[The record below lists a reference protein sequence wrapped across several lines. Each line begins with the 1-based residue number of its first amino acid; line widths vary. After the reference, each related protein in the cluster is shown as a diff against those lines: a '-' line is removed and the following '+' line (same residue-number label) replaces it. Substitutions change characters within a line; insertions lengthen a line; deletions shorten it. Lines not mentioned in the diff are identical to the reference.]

1 MADPRNSNR
10 ASATSQKA
18 QMDRSRIAAMADDFA
33 RAQASL
39 SQFLPHR
46 QYFDEDEDEDGYEG
60 RAASKT
66 LAAEKTY
73 IHPIGGYEMNE
84 REHEEYLAQTSTE
97 IKMGWK
103 QEKHEKYTKDD
114 KSDEHKRSHELR
126 RDEMQYRTTLRTAF
140 ELGLKA
146 GLMQR
151 SEIPPCSA
159 CERRKERNR
168 IAAQASR
175 VEKRRLER
183 GEMPYTSS
191 SSVETVSSSR
201 LGKRRLTGG
210 IPPPPYFSGSMA
222 PAPSFADHATNHAAP
237 SVQMG
242 TTNAAAGAIYREE
255 EDEDDDSE
263 LVPPPF

>member
-10 ASATSQKA
+10 ASAASQKA
-18 QMDRSRIAAMADDFA
+18 QVDRSRIAAMADDFA

-46 QYFDEDEDEDGYEG
+46 QYFDDDEDEDGYDG
-60 RAASKT
+60 RAASKP
-66 LAAEKTY
+66 AAEKTY

-84 REHEEYLAQTSTE
+84 REHEEYLAQTSAE
-97 IKMGWK
+97 GKMGWK

-175 VEKRRLER
+175 VEKRRLEL
-183 GEMPYTSS
+183 GEVPYTSS

-210 IPPPPYFSGSMA
+210 IPPPPYFPRSVAS
-222 PAPSFADHATNHAAP
+222 APSFTD
-237 SVQMG
+237 QMDSA
-242 TTNAAAGAIYREE
+242 TNAAAGAVCREE
-255 EDEDDDSE
+255 EGEDDDSE
-263 LVPPPF
+263 LAPPPF

>member
-1 MADPRNSNR
+1 
-10 ASATSQKA
+10 
-18 QMDRSRIAAMADDFA
+18 MADDFA
-33 RAQASL
+33 RAQAGL

-46 QYFDEDEDEDGYEG
+46 QYFDEDDDEDGYEAPTAP
-60 RAASKT
+60 RAPPS
-66 LAAEKTY
+66 EKTY
-73 IHPIGGYEMNE
+73 IHPIGGYEMNQ
-84 REHEEYLAQTSTE
+84 REYDQYLAETSTDV
-97 IKMGWK
+97 KMGWK
-103 QEKHEKYTKDD
+103 HEKPEKYTKDD
-114 KSDEHKRSHELR
+114 KSDEHGRSHELR
-126 RDEMQYRTTLRTAF
+126 RDEMQYRTTLKTAF

-183 GEMPYTSS
+183 GGDAHFSS

-210 IPPPPYFSGSMA
+210 LVPPPFFAGSG
-222 PAPSFADHATNHAAP
+222 PAPTFPDHA
-237 SVQMG
+237 SVQMSNG
-242 TTNAAAGAIYREE
+242 GTNAAVSVTQEEE
-255 EDEDDDSE
+255 EDGE